1 MGHLSINGSNEGPII
16 WEIAMS
22 GFLEGMVALVT
33 GSGAGQGISG
43 VAETG
48 PGIGSEI
55 AARLAKQGARV
66 AVNDVDPAAAE
77 RCVAWLKD
85 QGVEAFCAAGSVSDE
100 RESADIVK
108 RTVAHYGRLDILVNN
123 AARGGKA
130 IAVER
135 MPLSEWQTTVNLNLT
150 GPFLMSKAA
159 VPIMRGQQYGR
170 IINISSIAGP
180 RVSFSNGADYSA
192 TKSGLEGLTRHL
204 STEVG
209 RYGITVNAICCG
221 AILKPARI
229 ANRSKAELADAA
241 GRNPVLRVGEPVHVG
256 WMAAWL
262 SSREAEF
269 ITGQSIAVDG
279 GSTIL
284 PGYFNAYTA
293 GAPKKDFG

>member
-1 MGHLSINGSNEGPII
+1 MAGMLD
-16 WEIAMS
+16 
-22 GFLEGMVALVT
+22 GMVALVT

-55 AARLAKQGARV
+55 AHRLASQGARV
-66 AVNDVDPAAAE
+66 AVNDIDPEAVA
-77 RCVAWLKD
+77 RCVDELKS
-85 QGVEAFCAAGSVSDE
+85 QGLDAFAVTGSVADPQQSG
-100 RESADIVK
+100 DIVK
-108 RTVAHYGRLDILVNN
+108 RTAEHFGRLDILVNN

-135 MPLSEWQTTVNLNLT
+135 MPLEEWQTTVNLNLT

-159 VPIMRGQQYGR
+159 IPIMRGQQFGR

-192 TKSGLEGLTRHL
+192 TKAGLEGLTRHL
-204 STEVG
+204 STELG
-209 RYGITVNAICCG
+209 RYGITVNAISCG
-221 AILKPARI
+221 AIMKPARI
-229 ANRSKAELADAA
+229 ANRSAEALQEAA
-241 GRNPVLRVGEPVHVG
+241 ARNPVMLVGEPVYIG

-262 SSREAEF
+262 ASREAAF
-269 ITGQSIAVDG
+269 ITGQAIAVDG
-279 GSTIL
+279 GSTAL
-284 PGYFNAYTA
+284 PGYFNAYLA

>member
-1 MGHLSINGSNEGPII
+1 MAGILD
-16 WEIAMS
+16 
-22 GFLEGMVALVT
+22 GMVALVT

-43 VAETG
+43 VAEVG

-55 AARLAKQGARV
+55 ALRLASQGARV
-66 AVNDVDPAAAE
+66 AVNDVEADAAA
-77 RCVAWLKD
+77 RCVEWIKG
-85 QGVEAFCAAGSVSDE
+85 QGLDAFAVSGSVSDAQQ
-100 RESADIVK
+100 STDIVK
-108 RTVAHYGRLDILVNN
+108 RTTEHFGRLDILVNN

-130 IAVER
+130 FAVER
-135 MPLSEWQTTVNLNLT
+135 MPLEEWQATLNLNLT

-159 VPIMRGQQYGR
+159 VPIMRGQKFGR

-192 TKSGLEGLTRHL
+192 TKAGLEGLTRHL

-221 AILKPARI
+221 AMLKPARI
-229 ANRSKAELADAA
+229 AKRTAEALAEAA
-241 GRNPVLRVGEPVHVG
+241 SRNPVMQVGEPVHIG
-256 WMAAWL
+256 WMASWL
-262 SSREAEF
+262 ASREAAF

-284 PGYFNAYTA
+284 PGYFNAYIA
-293 GAPKKDFG
+293 GAPAKDFG

>member
-1 MGHLSINGSNEGPII
+1 MPGSLDG
-16 WEIAMS
+16 
-22 GFLEGMVALVT
+22 LVALVT

-55 AARLAKQGARV
+55 ASRLARQGARV
-66 AVNDVDPAAAE
+66 AVNDVDADAAT
-77 RCVAWLKD
+77 RCVDELRG
-85 QGVEAFCAAGSVSDE
+85 QGLDAFAVVGSVADPQQSG
-100 RESADIVK
+100 DIV
-108 RTVAHYGRLDILVNN
+108 RRAADHFGRLDILVNN

-135 MPLSEWQTTVNLNLT
+135 MPLEEWQATLNLNLT

-159 VPIMRGQQYGR
+159 VPIMRGQRFGR
-170 IINISSIAGP
+170 IINISSIAGQ
-180 RVSFSNGADYSA
+180 RVSFTNGADYSA
-192 TKSGLEGLTRHL
+192 TKAGLEGLTRHL

-221 AILKPARI
+221 TIIKPARK
-229 ANRSKAELADAA
+229 ANRTAELLQEAA
-241 GRNPVLRVGEPVHVG
+241 SLNPVLRIGEPVNVG

-262 SSREAEF
+262 ASREAVF

-279 GSTIL
+279 GATIL
-284 PGYFNAYTA
+284 PGYFNAYIA
-293 GAPKKDFG
+293 GSPKKDFG

>member
-1 MGHLSINGSNEGPII
+1 MAGILDG
-16 WEIAMS
+16 
-22 GFLEGMVALVT
+22 LVALVT

-43 VAETG
+43 VAEVG

-55 AARLAKQGARV
+55 AHRLGSQGARV
-66 AVNDVDPAAAE
+66 AVNDVDADAVA
-77 RCVAWLKD
+77 RCVEELRG
-85 QGVEAFCAAGSVSDE
+85 QGLDAFAVTGSVADPQQS
-100 RESADIVK
+100 SDIVK
-108 RTVAHYGRLDILVNN
+108 RTAEHFGRLDILVNN

-135 MPLSEWQTTVNLNLT
+135 MPLEEWQATVDLNLT

-159 VPIMRGQQYGR
+159 VPIMRGQRYGR

-192 TKSGLEGLTRHL
+192 TKAGLEGLTRHL
-204 STEVG
+204 STEIG

-221 AILKPARI
+221 GIMKPAR
-229 ANRSKAELADAA
+229 KAKRTAA
-241 GRNPVLRVGEPVHVG
+241 EVQEGAARNPVLLIGEPVYIG

-262 SSREAEF
+262 ASREAAF

-284 PGYFNAYTA
+284 PGYFNAYIA

>member
-1 MGHLSINGSNEGPII
+1 MPGVLDG
-16 WEIAMS
+16 
-22 GFLEGMVALVT
+22 LVALVT

-43 VAETG
+43 VAEVG

-55 AARLAKQGARV
+55 AFRLASEGARV
-66 AVNDVDPAAAE
+66 AVNDVDADAAA
-77 RCVAWLKD
+77 RCVEGLRSKGLD
-85 QGVEAFCAAGSVSDE
+85 AFTAVGSVADPQQ
-100 RESADIVK
+100 SADIVR
-108 RTVAHYGRLDILVNN
+108 RTADHFGRLDILVNN

-135 MPLSEWQTTVNLNLT
+135 MPVGEWQTTVNLNLT

-159 VPIMRGQQYGR
+159 VPIMRGQRFGR

-192 TKSGLEGLTRHL
+192 TKAGLEGLTRHL

-221 AILKPARI
+221 AIMKPARV
-229 ANRSKAELADAA
+229 AKRTAEMLQEAA
-241 GRNPVLRVGEPVHVG
+241 ARNPVMAIGEPVHIG
-256 WMAAWL
+256 WMACWL
-262 SSREAEF
+262 ASREAAF

-279 GSTIL
+279 GSSVL
-284 PGYFNAYTA
+284 PGYFNAYIA
-293 GAPKKDFG
+293 AAPKKDFG

>member
-1 MGHLSINGSNEGPII
+1 MAGS
-16 WEIAMS
+16 
-22 GFLEGMVALVT
+22 LEGLVALVT

-43 VAETG
+43 VAEVG

-55 AARLAKQGARV
+55 AMRLAREGARV
-66 AVNDVDPAAAE
+66 AVNDVDADAAA
-77 RCVAWLKD
+77 RCVEEFKRL
-85 QGVEAFCAAGSVSDE
+85 GLEAFAVVGSVSDPQQ
-100 RESADIVK
+100 SADMVK
-108 RTVAHYGRLDILVNN
+108 KTAAHFGRLDILVNN

-135 MPLSEWQTTVNLNLT
+135 MPLEEWQTTINLNLT
-150 GPFLMSKAA
+150 GPFLMSKAV
-159 VPIMRGQQYGR
+159 VPIMRGQRFGR

-192 TKSGLEGLTRHL
+192 TKAGLEGLTRHL

-209 RYGITVNAICCG
+209 RHGITVNAICCG
-221 AILKPARI
+221 GIMKTARKLK
-229 ANRSKAELADAA
+229 RSAEDIQEGAA
-241 GRNPVLRVGEPVHVG
+241 RNPVMRIGEPVDIG

-262 SSREAEF
+262 ATREAAF

-279 GSTIL
+279 GSSIL
-284 PGYFNAYTA
+284 PGYFNAYVA

>member
-1 MGHLSINGSNEGPII
+1 MASKP
-16 WEIAMS
+16 
-22 GFLEGMVALVT
+22 LEGMVALVT
-33 GSGAGQGISG
+33 GAGAGQGISG

-55 AARLAKQGARV
+55 ARRLADQGARV
-66 AVNDVDPAAAE
+66 AVNDVDTGALE
-77 RCVAWLKD
+77 RCVEEFRR
-85 QGVEAFCAAGSVSDE
+85 QGIEVLAVPGSVADAVQ
-100 RESADIVK
+100 SAGIV
-108 RTVAHYGRLDILVNN
+108 RATAEHFGRLDILVNN

-135 MPLSEWQTTVNLNLT
+135 MPLEEWQTTVNLNLT

-159 VPIMRGQQYGR
+159 VPIMRGQQFGR
-170 IINISSIAGP
+170 IINISSIAGQ

-192 TKSGLEGLTRHL
+192 TKAGLEGLTRHL

-221 AILKPARI
+221 AIMKPARK
-229 ANRSKAELADAA
+229 ANRSAEALRESDS
-241 GRNPVLRVGEPVHVG
+241 RNPVMRTGEPVDIG

-262 SSREAEF
+262 ATREACF
-269 ITGQSIAVDG
+269 ITGQCVAVDG
-279 GSTIL
+279 GATIV
-284 PGYFNAYTA
+284 PGYFNAYLG

>member
-1 MGHLSINGSNEGPII
+1 MP
-16 WEIAMS
+16 AM
-22 GFLEGMVALVT
+22 LDGMVALVT

-55 AARLAKQGARV
+55 AFRLASEGARV
-66 AVNDVDPAAAE
+66 AVNDIDTEAATRWVDE
-77 RCVAWLKD
+77 LKALGRD
-85 QGVEAFCAAGSVSDE
+85 AFAVNGSVCDPQQ
-100 RESADIVK
+100 SADIVR
-108 RTVAHYGRLDILVNN
+108 RTVDHFGRLDILVNN

-135 MPLSEWQTTVNLNLT
+135 MPLEEWQATVNLNLT
-150 GPFLMSKAA
+150 GPFLMCKAA
-159 VPIMRGQQYGR
+159 VPVMRRQRFGR

-180 RVSFSNGADYSA
+180 RVSFTNGADYSA

-209 RYGITVNAICCG
+209 RHGITVNAICCG
-221 AILKPARI
+221 SIIKPAR
-229 ANRSKAELADAA
+229 KAARTAEALQEAA
-241 GRNPVLRVGEPVHVG
+241 SRNPVLVIGEPVHIG
-256 WMAAWL
+256 WMATWL
-262 SSREAEF
+262 ASREAAF

-279 GSTIL
+279 GSTVL
-284 PGYFNAYTA
+284 PGYFNAYIA

>member
-1 MGHLSINGSNEGPII
+1 MPGSLDG
-16 WEIAMS
+16 
-22 GFLEGMVALVT
+22 LVALVT

-55 AARLAKQGARV
+55 ASRLASQGARV
-66 AVNDVDPAAAE
+66 AVNDVDAEAAA
-77 RCVAWLKD
+77 RCVDELRG
-85 QGVEAFCAAGSVSDE
+85 QGLDAFAVIGSVADPQQSG
-100 RESADIVK
+100 DIVR
-108 RTVAHYGRLDILVNN
+108 RTADHFGRLDILVNN

-135 MPLSEWQTTVNLNLT
+135 MPLEEWQATVNLNLT

-159 VPIMRGQQYGR
+159 VPVMRGQRFGR
-170 IINISSIAGP
+170 IINISSIAGQ
-180 RVSFSNGADYSA
+180 RVSFTNGADYSA
-192 TKSGLEGLTRHL
+192 TKAGLEGLTRHL

-221 AILKPARI
+221 SIMKPARI
-229 ANRSKAELADAA
+229 ANRTAEALQGAA
-241 GRNPVLRVGEPVHVG
+241 SLNPVLLIGEPVNVG

-262 SSREAEF
+262 ASREAAF

-284 PGYFNAYTA
+284 PGYFNAYIA
-293 GAPKKDFG
+293 GSPKKDFG